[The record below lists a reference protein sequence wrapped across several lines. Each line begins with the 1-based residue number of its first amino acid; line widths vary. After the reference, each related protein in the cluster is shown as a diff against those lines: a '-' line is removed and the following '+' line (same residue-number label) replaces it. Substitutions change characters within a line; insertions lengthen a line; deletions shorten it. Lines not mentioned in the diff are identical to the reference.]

1 LGTTPIEGACT
12 PPCVMRLLL
21 AVTAVALTLL
31 LTLVTSTCATP
42 ARTVA
47 SLPAGSSKVSLAPFA
62 RALANDGSGDLPGCS
77 VEDVKKALEP
87 QGINACRV
95 CGLDCPLE
103 CCFFPLGAAQNIVC
117 SIQTKTCVRF
127 LGTSESGQ
135 VLVLNSH
142 EPDRGATCN
151 PVPLTSKNIC
161 AAGYDLDGLQLNCS
175 KITVPSFET
184 SFTPT
189 GKCNK
194 TSAGDGQVTS
204 ASANSP
210 PAAPGPGADGS
221 NTISTESAS
230 DEDAKTKSSSNAGA
244 IAGGIT
250 GAGVVIAA
258 LGALVAW
265 VLLFRKKRKASE
277 ESEVGLTPALEPPPS
292 DYSLYN
298 PPLGPPSPF
307 AVQNY
312 HTAPAPMAPHP
323 VQDVSQPVQ
332 DASQPVQD
340 ASQPLQNAPQPL
352 QNAPQPLQY
361 SPLRAADG
369 DALPALDSAEPLVYS
384 AGKASSTG
392 PQGFL
397 GHPNLPPTEAL
408 RRILNGD
415 APSVDFSVS
424 ADWSDKSARLAPH
437 QTQRG
442 CQRTAVAVVS
452 SSERSMNPCTAK

>member
-1 LGTTPIEGACT
+1 VKDLQT
-12 PPCVMRLLL
+12 
-21 AVTAVALTLL
+21 
-31 LTLVTSTCATP
+31 
-42 ARTVA
+42 
-47 SLPAGSSKVSLAPFA
+47 
-62 RALANDGSGDLPGCS
+62 ALAAEAIGLCKDCGAPCL
-77 VEDVKKALEP
+77 KK
-87 QGINACRV
+87 
-95 CGLDCPLE
+95 
-103 CCFFPLGAAQNIVC
+103 CCYSSFEAEQKIVC
-117 SIQTKTCVRF
+117 SNQTITCVHVF
-127 LGTSESGQ
+127 ETSASGQ
-135 VLVLNSH
+135 VHV
-142 EPDRGATCN
+142 PDPQGPDPGATCKL
-151 PVPLTSKNIC
+151 VHLASKTVC
-161 AAGYDLDGLQLNCS
+161 ATASDEDGGRASCS
-175 KITVPSFET
+175 KITAPGSET
-184 SFTPT
+184 LSKPA
-189 GKCNK
+189 GECNAP
-194 TSAGDGQVTS
+194 SAGVGQVPP
-204 ASANSP
+204 AGANP
-210 PAAPGPGADGS
+210 PAAAPGSGANGS

-230 DEDAKTKSSSNAGA
+230 EEDAKTKSSSNAGA
-244 IAGGIT
+244 IAGGII

-265 VLLFRKKRKASE
+265 LLLFRKKRKASE

-312 HTAPAPMAPHP
+312 HTAPAPIVPHP

-340 ASQPLQNAPQPL
+340 ASQPLQNAPH
-352 QNAPQPLQY
+352 PLQY
-361 SPLRAADG
+361 SPQRAADG

-452 SSERSMNPCTAK
+452 SSECSMNPCTAK